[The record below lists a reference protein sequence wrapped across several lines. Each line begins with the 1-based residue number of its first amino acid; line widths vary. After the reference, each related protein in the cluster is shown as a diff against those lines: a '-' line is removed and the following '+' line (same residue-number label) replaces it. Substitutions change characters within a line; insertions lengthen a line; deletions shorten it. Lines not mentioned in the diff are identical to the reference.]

1 MFHVYSF
8 AEVLDEANGV
18 PPFVVDGLISESAT
32 MLLGDPKVGKSFLVA
47 SLAQALSAGSP
58 EWLGRKVYGGQRG
71 VVIATTD
78 PGNHREYIRRLS
90 ALGVADGS
98 GVTVVGMDEKPVDTA
113 RWYSDARTLLAKHQA
128 SVLVLDNVMGAMPSG
143 HSINDPASAKLLTDP
158 LTRLTNDGTAVITVH
173 HHGKAFAGPK
183 SGMGSQMFTAWPRLI
198 LALEP
203 EAGKGKRRD
212 ARLLRVKGNDVM
224 EETVRLRLAD
234 TAEGGVSYV
243 LDDREPR
250 EREVHQSGAQRLSK
264 DEIFAEYITT
274 CPEFAGARSKVA
286 IGKAL
291 MEQAAA
297 GRLPEGI
304 EVPAS
309 ADAVTKKLD
318 RNPFLG
324 QFVRGVG
331 YPSSRRNR
339 QPEK

>member
-1 MFHVYSF
+1 LFRLYSF
-8 AEVLDEANGV
+8 AEVLAEADGV

-58 EWLGRKVYGGQRG
+58 EWLGRKVYGGRRG

-98 GVTVVGMDEKPVDTA
+98 GVTVVSMDEKPVDTA
-113 RWYSDARTLLAKHQA
+113 RWYRDARAVLNMHQA

-224 EETVRLRLAD
+224 EETVRLRLID
-234 TAEGGVSYV
+234 DAEGGVSYV

-250 EREVHQSGAQRLSK
+250 ERDVHEKGEARQSQEEVLAAFVLDTPELKTAGSK
-264 DEIFAEYITT
+264 AEAAKT
-274 CPEFAGARSKVA
+274 
-286 IGKAL
+286 L
-291 MEQAAA
+291 EQMRVD
-297 GRLPEGI
+297 GRLPAGCKASTTLAGWTQLLGRCNGI
-304 EVPAS
+304 EYVKGS
-309 ADAVTKKLD
+309 
-318 RNPFLG
+318 G
-324 QFVRGVG
+324 FVAKGTT
-331 YPSSRRNR
+331 
-339 QPEK
+339 